1 MAKKK
6 QMQGEPHTQS
16 QDSTAKRGQF
26 RSGFSS
32 AVTQKTTL
40 TEKKALA
47 VKKPQSDG
55 SMTAEISDT
64 PRIDEGCRTKKGR
77 EYPCPFKIML

>member
-1 MAKKK
+1 
-6 QMQGEPHTQS
+6 MQGEPHTQS

-32 AVTQKTTL
+32 EVTQKTTL

-47 VKKPQSDG
+47 VKKPQSDV